1 MTFGG
6 FIMETKVKK
15 PFYKKWWVWAIVV
28 VVIIGAIASGGNDSD
43 KKPVDNP
50 SKAAVSDST
59 KKDDKKDEV
68 KEFYNVGEVANIKG
82 LEMSVTKVEKS
93 KGTEFDKPKDSM
105 EYVIVTVKIKNN
117 SKDKIAYNPFYF
129 KMQNSKGQIQ
139 DGAFSIMN
147 KDTALESGDLAPDG
161 EVEGTLIYE
170 EPIDDKALILQ
181 YQDNMFS
188 DKVKLQ
194 FKLN

>member
-1 MTFGG
+1 
-6 FIMETKVKK
+6 MEKPIKK
-15 PFYKKWWVWAIVV
+15 PLFKRWWFWVIIVV
-28 VVIIGAIASGGNDSD
+28 VVIGAIASGGDND

-59 KKDDKKDEV
+59 KQDDKKKDEV
-68 KEFYNVGEVANIKG
+68 KEFYNVGEVANVKG

-129 KMQNSKGQIQ
+129 KMQNSKGQIE
-139 DGAFSIMN
+139 DGAFSIVN
-147 KDTALESGDLAPDG
+147 QDTALESGDLAPDG

-181 YQDNMFS
+181 YQDNIFS